1 LKDVTVMLLTNEFV
15 VHRPL
20 DETWA
25 VLTDLERIAP
35 CMPGA
40 QLTSVQGDEYHG
52 KVKVKV
58 GPMTAQ
64 FSGVATFK
72 ELDAAAHRAVIDA
85 RGRDATGKGRA
96 SALVTAVLVADGDT
110 TKVTVETDLTIA
122 GPLAQ
127 MGRGT
132 IGDISTRLLTQFVT
146 NLEAQLAA
154 TPPTATT
161 APAATT
167 APTRAAPAA
176 PADSAAPT
184 ASVAPTTSV
193 APAASAASAATIAPA
208 DSTAPTTLTTS
219 AAPAAPT
226 TSAAPTAP
234 TTSAAPTASTTSA
247 APAATA
253 ATASAPVEETSAD
266 SSDPAEQVAV
276 VAAIV
281 PTPNVPDAS
290 GATTAPADHAAAQT
304 AAPIRI
310 IDGPEAEPVNL
321 LETAGTTNII
331 KIAVPV
337 IVLIAAIVAL
347 IIWLT

>member
-1 LKDVTVMLLTNEFV
+1 MLLTNEFV

-25 VLTDLERIAP
+25 ALTDLERIAP

-72 ELDAAAHRAVIDA
+72 ELDATAHRAVIDA

-96 SALVTAVLVADGDT
+96 SALVTAVLVPDGDA

-127 MGRGT
+127 MGRST
-132 IGDISTRLLTQFVT
+132 IGDISTRLLGQFVT

-154 TPPTATT
+154 DPPVT
-161 APAATT
+161 APAA
-167 APTRAAPAA
+167 APVAAPAA
-176 PADSAAPT
+176 VSAD
-184 ASVAPTTSV
+184 
-193 APAASAASAATIAPA
+193 APAAAAEPA
-208 DSTAPTTLTTS
+208 E
-219 AAPAAPT
+219 PAA
-226 TSAAPTAP
+226 AD
-234 TTSAAPTASTTSA
+234 
-247 APAATA
+247 PAAA
-253 ATASAPVEETSAD
+253 AAQVDEV
-266 SSDPAEQVAV
+266 VAV
-276 VAAIV
+276 LPGTNVA
-281 PTPNVPDAS
+281 DAN
-290 GATTAPADHAAAQT
+290 GATTAPAQQAAAQT
-304 AAPIRI
+304 TAQGAVPIRT

-321 LETAGTTNII
+321 LETAGTTNLI

-337 IVLIAAIVAL
+337 VVLVAVVVAL

>member
-40 QLTSVQGDEYHG
+40 QLTSVSASDQGDEYHG

-72 ELDAAAHRAVIDA
+72 ERDATAHRAVIDA

-96 SALVTAVLVADGDT
+96 SALVTAVLAAEGDA

-127 MGRGT
+127 MGRST
-132 IGDISTRLLTQFVT
+132 IGDISTRLLGQFVA
-146 NLEAQLAA
+146 NLEQQLAEK
-154 TPPTATT
+154 P
-161 APAATT
+161 PAAEPVAEPAVPVTAETLVTT
-167 APTRAAPAA
+167 PGA
-176 PADSAAPT
+176 
-184 ASVAPTTSV
+184 
-193 APAASAASAATIAPA
+193 
-208 DSTAPTTLTTS
+208 
-219 AAPAAPT
+219 
-226 TSAAPTAP
+226 
-234 TTSAAPTASTTSA
+234 
-247 APAATA
+247 
-253 ATASAPVEETSAD
+253 
-266 SSDPAEQVAV
+266 AEQVAE
-276 VAAIV
+276 VAAIL
-281 PTPNVPDAS
+281 PTAGVPDAS
-290 GATTAPADHAAAQT
+290 GATTAPAEQAAA
-304 AAPIRI
+304 AVPIRV

-321 LETAGTTNII
+321 LETAGTGNLI

-337 IVLIAAIVAL
+337 VVLIAVIVAL
-347 IIWLT
+347 VVWLA

>member
-1 LKDVTVMLLTNEFV
+1 MLLTNEFV

-20 DETWA
+20 EETWA

-72 ELDAAAHRAVIDA
+72 ERDAAAHRAVIDA

-96 SALVTAVLVADGDT
+96 SALVTAVLVPDGDA

-127 MGRGT
+127 MGRST
-132 IGDISTRLLTQFVT
+132 IGDISTRLLGQFVT

-154 TPPTATT
+154 TPPTASPETP
-161 APAATT
+161 ASPGAASPAA
-167 APTRAAPAA
+167 ASPAA
-176 PADSAAPT
+176 
-184 ASVAPTTSV
+184 AS
-193 APAASAASAATIAPA
+193 PAAAS
-208 DSTAPTTLTTS
+208 
-219 AAPAAPT
+219 PAA
-226 TSAAPTAP
+226 AE
-234 TTSAAPTASTTSA
+234 
-247 APAATA
+247 PAAA
-253 ATASAPVEETSAD
+253 EPA
-266 SSDPAEQVAV
+266 AEQVEE
-276 VAAIV
+276 VAAIL
-281 PTPNVPDAS
+281 PGPNVADAN
-290 GATTAPADHAAAQT
+290 GATTAPAQQAAAQAT
-304 AAPIRI
+304 AQSAAPIRT

-321 LETAGTTNII
+321 LETAGTTNLI

-337 IVLIAAIVAL
+337 VILIAAIVAVV
-347 IIWLT
+347 IWLT